1 MSTRLCQRAFHVFL
15 SSGCVE
21 VYIVNPEGGPPKRL
35 FRQTDIRCFAVL
47 VEGWP
52 LDLFQQRRIGK
63 PVAEIAAAWLAPLPT
78 GPLNL
83 PPDLPDIGVVF
94 VYRPLARNSGIR
106 RLSRLQCSTNASET
120 IYQLS
125 RVMTLGL
132 ASGDYLCFSACI
144 WVAFTADVE
153 GESGDESCA
162 TGIDVVNCFRRAA

>member
-21 VYIVNPEGGPPKRL
+21 VYIVNPEGGPPKR
-35 FRQTDIRCFAVL
+35 FFHRN

-83 PPDLPDIGVVF
+83 PPDLPGIGVVS
-94 VYRPLARNSGIR
+94 VYRPLAR
-106 RLSRLQCSTNASET
+106 TP
-120 IYQLS
+120 
-125 RVMTLGL
+125 
-132 ASGDYLCFSACI
+132 
-144 WVAFTADVE
+144 
-153 GESGDESCA
+153 ESGDFPACSAQRLFC
-162 TGIDVVNCFRRAA
+162 R